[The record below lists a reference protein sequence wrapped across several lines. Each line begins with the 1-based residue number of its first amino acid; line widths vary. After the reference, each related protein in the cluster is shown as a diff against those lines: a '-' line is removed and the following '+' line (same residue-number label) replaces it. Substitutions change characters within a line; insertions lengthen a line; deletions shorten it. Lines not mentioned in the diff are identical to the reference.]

1 MEDILGRGQKNLDN
15 FQVGKNFALGIWK
28 KKKNEL
34 VNRRIFKCE
43 ELL

>member
-28 KKKNEL
+28 KKKKWTSQQED
-34 VNRRIFKCE
+34 F
-43 ELL
+43 